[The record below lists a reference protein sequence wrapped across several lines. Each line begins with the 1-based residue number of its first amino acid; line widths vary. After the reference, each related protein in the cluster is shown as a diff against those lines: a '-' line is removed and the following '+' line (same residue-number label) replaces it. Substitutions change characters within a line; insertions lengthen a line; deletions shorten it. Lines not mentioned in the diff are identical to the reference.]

1 MMYRQYNRYLILL
14 MIADVILTVVV
25 MATLVEA
32 RPFLP
37 GRELAPELVLP
48 HSAIF
53 VMIAVIWFVSFSTT
67 GAYDPLR
74 IRSLSMQM
82 GRFTSAHLMATF
94 VFAGVLYFTF
104 RDMSR
109 MLVVYFCIAD
119 YFVLMLIRYLLAAYL
134 RIGKGG
140 NKTNSVVIVGISESG
155 RNLAQTIM
163 GDHSSVLRVVGFV
176 DDESI
181 DDDTLPARFMGT
193 IGDLPRL
200 IKDYAV
206 DMVVIALP
214 DKRFPE
220 LESLIFMLESLPVR
234 VYVVSDLLKLA
245 LVQGDVE
252 RMGDLVVIGLREPVI
267 QGTRR
272 VVKRTLDLLVSTLVL
287 ALAWPLMILIWV
299 AVKLDSPGPGLF
311 SSERVGEN
319 GSIFRMYKFRTM
331 HVGAADLVEEVATR
345 DEQGRPI
352 FKVRN
357 DPRVTRVGRVLRRT
371 SLDELPQL
379 YNVLKGEMSLVGPRP
394 EQPFITV
401 LYDHWQWQ
409 RLSVPPGVTG
419 WWQVSGRSDLPMHQ
433 NTQYDVY
440 YVKNYSLLLDLKIL
454 FRTLGVVIRGKGA
467 Y

>member
-287 ALAWPLMILIWV
+287 ALAWPSH
-299 AVKLDSPGPGLF
+299 DS
-311 SSERVGEN
+311 
-319 GSIFRMYKFRTM
+319 
-331 HVGAADLVEEVATR
+331 H
-345 DEQGRPI
+345 
-352 FKVRN
+352 
-357 DPRVTRVGRVLRRT
+357 
-371 SLDELPQL
+371 
-379 YNVLKGEMSLVGPRP
+379 
-394 EQPFITV
+394 
-401 LYDHWQWQ
+401 
-409 RLSVPPGVTG
+409 
-419 WWQVSGRSDLPMHQ
+419 
-433 NTQYDVY
+433 
-440 YVKNYSLLLDLKIL
+440 
-454 FRTLGVVIRGKGA
+454 LGGCQT
-467 Y
+467 